1 MINLLAIF
9 YTLYAFMF
17 FYSNKYGHS
26 LLRYMYMKK
35 NINVFL
41 SVEIIF
47 VILTSLII
55 FINQPLNWIITI
67 QMLLH
72 IAGIVW
78 VVVDPDNYYEMI
90 ENSLNVD
97 GANAENITV
106 ITLLTFAIMALYSKV
121 IFTL

>member
-1 MINLLAIF
+1 
-9 YTLYAFMF
+9 MF
-17 FYSNKYGHS
+17 FYSNKYGYS